1 MKLTVQQRP
10 DESGL
15 IAPWSTVFHAP
26 GGTIG
31 RSPDN
36 ALRLPDPQRD
46 ICRVQAAVR
55 ITDNACYLVNL
66 SSMSEVRLNGRQ
78 IERDQELPLTSGD
91 QLQIGPYTI
100 LAQDPD
106 IDAMAGVAAG
116 AAAATPL
123 LQPEPDPLLE
133 SPLLDAATPA
143 SEFDHASAMA
153 DPAQLEAVPEPVPDV
168 IAEPVIDR
176 TARSDTLFQDPVA
189 QIPNIEVDE
198 NVIAGVEAD
207 SPQAESS
214 LASDTETSA
223 QSDDV
228 FSGLFGPGT
237 LPVGSVPDASTH
249 PFDMESAGE
258 RNPEDPLRQLPRGD
272 ANVSGPA
279 RDPLELLDSHEGPD
293 VEHVFSDPTP
303 STLPAH
309 DPLAPHR
316 LDPLRDT
323 FDPKQEPAHDQWTA
337 RDHTRETGG
346 FLRPSR
352 VRSETPERAP
362 EAKHEQPPARSPSG
376 RTK

>member
-36 ALRLPDPQRD
+36 ALRLPDPKRG

-55 ITDNACYLVNL
+55 ITDDACYLVNL

-78 IERDQELPLTSGD
+78 IERDQELPFTSGD

-106 IDAMAGVAAG
+106 IEAMAGVAVS
-116 AAAATPL
+116 AAATTPL

-133 SPLLDAATPA
+133 SPLLDTATPG
-143 SEFDHASAMA
+143 SEFEHASAMP
-153 DPAQLEAVPEPVPDV
+153 DTAQPEEVPEA
-168 IAEPVIDR
+168 IAEPVTDR
-176 TARSDTLFQDPVA
+176 AAQSDTLSQDRVA
-189 QIPNIEVDE
+189 EIPNIELAE
-198 NVIAGVEAD
+198 NAGAGVEAYA
-207 SPQAESS
+207 PQAESS
-214 LASDTETSA
+214 QASDTETPA

-237 LPVGSVPDASTH
+237 LPVGSVPDVSTH

-279 RDPLELLDSHEGPD
+279 RDPLDLLDPHEEPD

-316 LDPLRDT
+316 MDPLRDT

-352 VRSETPERAP
+352 VKSATPEHAR
-362 EAKHEQPPARSPSG
+362 EAKHEQPPARPPSG